1 MGKLVVSE
9 SITPDVTYDGFAQ
22 AWPTMTG
29 MGEFGEKMNA
39 IPKYVVSTTLTDEGA
54 IWTNSTV
61 IRDDVASQ
69 VSRAKEGVA
78 GDVLVNGS
86 ARLVATLAEHDL
98 VDEYRLMVFPIVLGS
113 GQRLFGAAT
122 AKTKLRLLGSNAIGP
137 DGALILTYAPVS

>member
-9 SITPDVTYDGFAQ
+9 SITLDVTYDGFAQ

-54 IWTNSTV
+54 IWTNSAV

-98 VDEYRLMVFPIVLGS
+98 RSEEH
-113 GQRLFGAAT
+113 
-122 AKTKLRLLGSNAIGP
+122 
-137 DGALILTYAPVS
+137 